1 MSDELVTRLNGDCHS
16 AVVNR
21 GALEHALHGQGENFL
36 GALKE
41 DHAHLFAAAPLF
53 VSAAQVAQMRAVI
66 GSVEKTVALPAW
78 HVAVQQQSPALAQ
91 YQPRAQGVFFGY
103 DFHLNAEGAHLI
115 EINTNAG
122 GALLNA
128 LLLRSQRN
136 VAVPGE
142 AAAAPDLEQMFL
154 DMFRNEWR
162 LERGDAP
169 LYTMAIVDQ
178 QPQGQYLYPEFI
190 LVKQLLEQAGITAII
205 ADPTELQT
213 RGGGLYYGEHKVDMV
228 YNRLTDFSLQH
239 HPALLAAHQQKQL
252 VLTPHP
258 HAYSLYADKRNLV
271 WLTDGERLRVMG
283 ADETSIGTLQ
293 AGIPQTRLVAAQDAE
308 LWWQQRKQWFFKP
321 AAGFGGKGSYR
332 GANLTKRVFDE
343 IVQDNYVAQRMTPPG
358 ERIVCVEGAQPVALK
373 FDVRCYVYDG
383 EMQMIAARLYQ
394 GQTTNF
400 RTPGG
405 GFALVRVVG

>member
-1 MSDELVTRLNGDCHS
+1 MSDELVTRLNGNCHS

-21 GALEHALHGQGENFL
+21 GALEHALHGQGKNFL

-66 GSVEKTVALPAW
+66 GAVEKTVALPAW
-78 HVAVQQQSPALAQ
+78 HAAVRQQSPALPP
-91 YQPRAQGVFFGY
+91 YQPRTRGVFFGY

-128 LLLRSQRN
+128 LLLHSQRN

-169 LYTMAIVDQ
+169 LHTIAIVDQ

-190 LVKQLLEQAGITAII
+190 LVKQLLEQAGITALI

-271 WLTDGERLRVMG
+271 WLTDGGRLRVMG